1 MPCPDTCTYCTQ
13 CIQFSVV
20 NQLIQIAWPD
30 LCHRTKCVG
39 INEFGL
45 QRCHYSF
52 HTAQR
57 TCSRIAILSGFQLV
71 WSSELMVNLTF
82 YIVVAMRDCEI
93 WQFPV
98 WSSFTYYKSTR
109 KKRAEYERKISFF
122 NGEQSVMY
130 KKRIHTLWN
139 MNTKNKTKSMFCL
152 KMYSASVFQD
162 E

>member
-1 MPCPDTCTYCTQ
+1 MSLAC
-13 CIQFSVV
+13 SVAIKV
-20 NQLIQIAWPD
+20 FTL
-30 LCHRTKCVG
+30 HSEHV
-39 INEFGL
+39 
-45 QRCHYSF
+45 
-52 HTAQR
+52 
-57 TCSRIAILSGFQLV
+57 RIAILSGFQLV
-71 WSSELMVNLTF
+71 WSSELMVILTF

-139 MNTKNKTKSMFCL
+139 MNTKRNKTKSMFCL
-152 KMYSASVFQD
+152 KMYSDSVFQD
-162 E
+162 EKLYAWLLQIL